1 MLPSHEMLTGSIMTC
16 VMVMS
21 DEISHI
27 HYCYNPLS
35 LLTISGINSD
45 VFCLCHHFSNRIY
58 TIHMLFSILLTV
70 TLMLSGTSP
79 SEHCLVVFSIIFSE
93 AVEVYTTASDTVS
106 ILLRVIVVVPSV
118 PLAPTVAVP
127 PKLKLFPLLFCHNKN
142 PVRL

>member
-35 LLTISGINSD
+35 LLTGINSD

-58 TIHMLFSILLTV
+58 TIHSSSA
-70 TLMLSGTSP
+70 LMEMYQKALM
-79 SEHCLVVFSIIFSE
+79 
-93 AVEVYTTASDTVS
+93 
-106 ILLRVIVVVPSV
+106 
-118 PLAPTVAVP
+118 
-127 PKLKLFPLLFCHNKN
+127 
-142 PVRL
+142 